1 MDPEISQMQSPVY
14 NTRDFVAFY
23 QNVETAQI
31 ATTECRSG
39 LFLTT
44 QFDQFVNRRRVF
56 AGLRLDATSKILVEI
71 VDIVE

>member
-14 NTRDFVAFY
+14 NTRDFVAFN

-31 ATTECRSG
+31 ATSEYRSG
-39 LFLTT
+39 PFSTM
-44 QFDQFVNRRRVF
+44 QFDQFVNRPRVF

>member
-14 NTRDFVAFY
+14 NTRDLSPSTKMLRLLKSLRVNTGAGHSRL
-23 QNVETAQI
+23 
-31 ATTECRSG
+31 CK
-39 LFLTT
+39 
-44 QFDQFVNRRRVF
+44 FDQFVDRRRVF